1 MFAIELFPQWLYSFK
16 CCCVLLYV
24 WVGLSVVGGGGAEL
38 VQLLVLLVGF
48 EDGNNELAVV
58 LGRLQRQDDRL
69 LLVRAGWGPG
79 GCWRRMIGIWV
90 SFLLLL
96 GK

>member
-1 MFAIELFPQWLYSFK
+1 MPQRIYSFK
-16 CCCVLLYV
+16 SSLVQYV
-24 WVGLSVVGGGGAEL
+24 WVGLSVVGGGGADL

-69 LLVRAGWGPG
+69 LLVRAGW
-79 GCWRRMIGIWV
+79 
-90 SFLLLL
+90 
-96 GK
+96 